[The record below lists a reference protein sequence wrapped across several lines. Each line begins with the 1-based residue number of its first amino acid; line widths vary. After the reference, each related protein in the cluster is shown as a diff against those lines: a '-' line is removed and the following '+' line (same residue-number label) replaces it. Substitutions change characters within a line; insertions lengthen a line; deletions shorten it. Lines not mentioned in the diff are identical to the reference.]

1 MQVGDIIV
9 SLPVVPAVAGFIGGI
24 IATVLGR
31 TLADEVTYHRKRQHS
46 RYEWYEAVERT
57 ATGILRVWVF
67 SNGSPSA
74 AEWDELSALVGDLRQ
89 YRRHQ
94 LATATM
100 VEQIND
106 IIEAVETLQPNAGR
120 GTSFAQSLPHRVTLR
135 NQARALHSEL
145 NQAQKTPLRRVT
157 TPLYNRGV
165 DYKQRAEQWLDSSCP
180 PGVPE
185 QCYRELRPRLSDE
198 DFLLFGLGELYLY
211 DADDSPNKSIFYD
224 THSDSVFAAKL
235 EQVGPDTFIAHRGM
249 RGTRSEIEDPLEA
262 LLPDPLVN
270 QRINL
275 RSVSAANIYRNNTA
289 LMNSCP
295 TVEDLDDKV
304 FDVQAFLRTV
314 DGVDDWVSEI
324 AGLEAH
330 LAEEN

>member
-1 MQVGDIIV
+1 
-9 SLPVVPAVAGFIGGI
+9 
-24 IATVLGR
+24 
-31 TLADEVTYHRKRQHS
+31 
-46 RYEWYEAVERT
+46 
-57 ATGILRVWVF
+57 
-67 SNGSPSA
+67 
-74 AEWDELSALVGDLRQ
+74 
-89 YRRHQ
+89 
-94 LATATM
+94 
-100 VEQIND
+100 
-106 IIEAVETLQPNAGR
+106 
-120 GTSFAQSLPHRVTLR
+120 
-135 NQARALHSEL
+135 
-145 NQAQKTPLRRVT
+145 
-157 TPLYNRGV
+157 
-165 DYKQRAEQWLDSSCP
+165 
-180 PGVPE
+180 
-185 QCYRELRPRLSDE
+185 LRPRLSDE